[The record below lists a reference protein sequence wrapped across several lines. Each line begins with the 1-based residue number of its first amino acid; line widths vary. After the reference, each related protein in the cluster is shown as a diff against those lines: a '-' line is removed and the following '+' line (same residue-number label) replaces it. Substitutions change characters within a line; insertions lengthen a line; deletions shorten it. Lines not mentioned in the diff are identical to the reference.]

1 MYERNA
7 IVLERYFE
15 NLLQYRNSCNIRDNF
30 HNYCDLVEKL
40 DKYQAA
46 YQKELTATKEYNE
59 VLEKIKAIQASQEKL
74 YKKSASLEYDRSLIF
89 NNIDVKV
96 EDTRKCIEKVEA
108 EVEKNNEAMKKTK
121 EKLLVALEEYNKKKF
136 ELSKSKRAK
145 KISEN
150 AYEETLEITKANNS
164 SISESALKELK
175 EFEKFDDTEPI
186 IMQLEKNGKGEK
198 IPFNQDVIENVTMF
212 AVDIEK
218 KIAAGYLFIYDKLN
232 KLLAEIEEGAAK
244 IGLHRKYLRNEKAK
258 MDFLLA
264 VKEYI
269 VQFLDYERM
278 TIIYGKKSHEKLMKE
293 ACENFKSDV
302 IQINNLFELLVRETN
317 NKATKKAYAELYN
330 KSYLI
335 DIQEKEE
342 KFRKERNQVNLNTAT
357 LMNLNYWRI
366 SGIGEIY
373 TIFYKNVSEVF
384 GKDVVE
390 FELPKVDLEEDDD
403 YQEVKTNEITNNE
416 YEENSE
422 EVEVVKKQKKAKT
435 PFALTENYDDI
446 DEKSTNEFDE
456 EDSNYKEDDIVEEE
470 TFDIFG
476 EKYKNIDF
484 LEKNIVREESDD
496 LENNLF
502 EDIKSVKKLK
512 KDRNDIEESSLKGE
526 NGSSIL
532 FKKMKKISTARTQN
546 TENRK
551 LEENVVNYLIQYL

>member
-1 MYERNA
+1 
-7 IVLERYFE
+7 
-15 NLLQYRNSCNIRDNF
+15 
-30 HNYCDLVEKL
+30 
-40 DKYQAA
+40 
-46 YQKELTATKEYNE
+46 
-59 VLEKIKAIQASQEKL
+59 
-74 YKKSASLEYDRSLIF
+74 
-89 NNIDVKV
+89 
-96 EDTRKCIEKVEA
+96 
-108 EVEKNNEAMKKTK
+108 
-121 EKLLVALEEYNKKKF
+121 
-136 ELSKSKRAK
+136 
-145 KISEN
+145 
-150 AYEETLEITKANNS
+150 
-164 SISESALKELK
+164 
-175 EFEKFDDTEPI
+175 
-186 IMQLEKNGKGEK
+186 MQLEKNGKGEK